1 MEQVYYLGLN
11 LLNPLLSHNIYIRIV
26 NMKILLVE
34 DNVQLNKAL
43 STLLKRNSYLVDS
56 ALDGEEALLFL
67 KDYQYDVIVLDIM
80 LPKVDGLEV
89 LRRSRRD
96 GVNTPIILL
105 TAKSTIEDKITGLDL
120 GADDYLPK
128 PFNTEE
134 LLARIRALGRRKQ
147 TPIQEVKEIAYG
159 DLVIDEDSCSIK
171 CGDNFITLSNKE
183 MQIMLLLVKGNG
195 KVVSLDTIT
204 RSAWEIESYSTSE
217 NVWVFISYLRK
228 KLESINS
235 KVKIKSIR
243 YQGYY
248 LEIMK

>member
-1 MEQVYYLGLN
+1 
-11 LLNPLLSHNIYIRIV
+11 
-26 NMKILLVE
+26 MKILLVE

-43 STLLKRNSYLVDS
+43 TTLLKRNSYLVDS

-134 LLARIRALGRRKQ
+134 LLARIRALS
-147 TPIQEVKEIAYG
+147 YG
-159 DLVIDEDSCSIK
+159 DLSIDEENYIVK
-171 CGDNFITLSNKE
+171 CNDKSVSLSNKE
-183 MQIMLLLVKGNG
+183 MQVFLLLINGNG
-195 KVVSLDTIT
+195 NVVSLEKIT

-217 NVWVFISYLRK
+217 NVWVYISYLRK
-228 KLESINS
+228 KLESIDS

-248 LEIMK
+248 LEMTK